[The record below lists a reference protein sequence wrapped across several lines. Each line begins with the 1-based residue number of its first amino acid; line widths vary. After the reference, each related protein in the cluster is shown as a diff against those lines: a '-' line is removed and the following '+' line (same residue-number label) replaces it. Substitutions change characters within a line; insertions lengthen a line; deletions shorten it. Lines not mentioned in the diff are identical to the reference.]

1 MSKKSNF
8 IKISDSLLENINY
21 EDGYELI
28 WILNIL
34 KVGKA
39 YYTTWGDTKFLTTP
53 ATLINAIKIVEIPT
67 RKIQQSLLTALE
79 QLNEKGIISIEQD
92 KLTWQSSIEIDFAK
106 LIKVS
111 HLAKNGEW
119 FAIFM
124 DELNILFSQPLKEI
138 DNLAKAYFYIVSR
151 LNMPNVDSLVEHEGE
166 FTLYDFDQNDNFN
179 FTFVSD
185 TIDYMRC
192 RKNYR
197 IECDNNWIGKKQLS
211 DTLKTLSDIGLIKS
225 TTRSI
230 ANGCN
235 KGLITKR
242 NFYYLPIIEDW
253 KMNKVI
259 DRYVSRRN
267 WTETNKNA
275 PQS

>member
-8 IKISDSLLENINY
+8 IKISDSLLEKINY
-21 EDGYELI
+21 EDSYELI

-34 KVGKA
+34 KIGKA

-53 ATLINAIKIVEIPT
+53 AILINAIKNVEVPS
-67 RKIQQSLLTALE
+67 RKVQQTLLNSLE
-79 QLNEKGIISIEQD
+79 QLNEKELISVKQD
-92 KLTWQSSIEIDFAK
+92 KLTWQSTIEIDFNK

-111 HLAKNGEW
+111 HFARNGEW
-119 FAIFM
+119 FGIFVE
-124 DELNILFSQPLKEI
+124 ELNILFGQPFKEI
-138 DNLAKAYFYIVSR
+138 DNLAKAYFYLVSR
-151 LNMPNVDSLVEHEGE
+151 FNMSNIESLVEHKGE
-166 FTLYDFDQNDNFN
+166 ITLYDFEQNDNFN

-192 RKNYR
+192 RKNHR
-197 IECDNNWIGKKQLS
+197 IECENNWIGKKQLS
-211 DTLKTLSDIGLIKS
+211 DTLKTLSDIGLIKC

-230 ANGCN
+230 ANGSN

-242 NFYYLPIIEDW
+242 NFYYLPCIEEW
-253 KMNKVI
+253 KMEKVI
-259 DRYVSRRN
+259 DRYVARKN
-267 WTETNKNA
+267 WIETNKHT